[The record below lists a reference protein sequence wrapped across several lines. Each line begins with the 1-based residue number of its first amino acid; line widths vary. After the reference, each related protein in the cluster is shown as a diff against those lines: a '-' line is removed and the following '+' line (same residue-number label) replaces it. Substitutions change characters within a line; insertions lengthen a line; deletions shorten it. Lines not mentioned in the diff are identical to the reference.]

1 MVISFFPSEDYI
13 CCSIIKYHADT
24 DQMRS
29 PEEVLE
35 QPIIDRELLADFCS
49 NSGED
54 FFLNINYCNLKRNEI
69 DDHEMCSLS
78 ICQQPLPHSLTALF
92 FTHICYPHFQ
102 TSFIWKIRK
111 IIKFLIEMT
120 CESITVVMQ
129 RFSTIDNKNGN
140 FC

>member
-1 MVISFFPSEDYI
+1 MLFNNQISCRYGPNEKPRRGFRAANNRPWTIGWF
-13 CCSIIKYHADT
+13 
-24 DQMRS
+24 
-29 PEEVLE
+29 
-35 QPIIDRELLADFCS
+35 LLKLRRR
-49 NSGED
+49 

-78 ICQQPLPHSLTALF
+78 ICQQPLPHSLTALL
-92 FTHICYPHFQ
+92 FTHICYSHFQ

-129 RFSTIDNKNGN
+129 RFSTIDNKNDYIIISQAFQDPGIYL
-140 FC
+140 